1 MIRVSRRTV
10 YLSIVALL
18 AILMV
23 PAFIV
28 ERSSIRELDV
38 IKSKRAELSVIVS
51 EYSSLSDQV
60 GAIEQR
66 TSLAKVSGVA
76 NAMEDI
82 ATSVGLKGKMKSI
95 RGIGTKEVQGRMT
108 EDSAEVQIER
118 VTLNEIVNMLYRIED
133 APMILSV
140 KKTVI
145 KKSFE
150 NPELLNVTMTV
161 ALFTK
166 K

>member
-1 MIRVSRRTV
+1 MRVSRRTF
-10 YLSIVALL
+10 YISIVVFLSLL
-18 AILMV
+18 TI

-28 ERSSIRELDV
+28 ERSSMNELDRM
-38 IKSKRAELSVIVS
+38 KSRLAEMSVLSV
-51 EYSSLSDQV
+51 EYRALSDEV
-60 GAIEQR
+60 GAVEKK
-66 TSLAKVSGVA
+66 TALSKVSGVA

-82 ATSVGLKGKMKSI
+82 ASSLGLKEQMKSV
-95 RGIGTKEVQGRMT
+95 RGIGTREIGGGMT
-108 EDSAEVQIER
+108 EESAEVQMEKMS
-118 VTLNEIVNMLYRIED
+118 LNEMVNMFYRMGD
-133 APMILSV
+133 APMIISV

>member
-1 MIRVSRRTV
+1 MIKVSRRTV

-18 AILMV
+18 AVLMV
-23 PAFIV
+23 PVFIV
-28 ERSSIRELDV
+28 ERSSTAELNV
-38 IKSKRAELSVIVS
+38 IKSRRAELSALVS
-51 EYSSLSDQV
+51 EYSSLSSQV
-60 GAIEQR
+60 GAIER
-66 TSLAKVSGVA
+66 KTSLTKVSGVA
-76 NAMEDI
+76 NAMEEI
-82 ATSVGLKGKMKSI
+82 ASSVGLKGKMKSI
-95 RGIGTKEVQGRMT
+95 RGLGTREVAGRMT
-108 EDSAEVQIER
+108 EDSAEVQIEK
-118 VTLNEIVNMLYRIED
+118 VTLNEIVNILYRIED

-150 NPELLNVTMTV
+150 NPELLNVTLTV